1 MFIVRKGMLKER
13 VEQRH
18 GSVADFI
25 STKRSGRST
34 VQLNG
39 LRSATTLQRLKLEL
53 NAAIDEI
60 DT

>member
-1 MFIVRKGMLKER
+1 MLKER